1 MNSRCVF
8 TMLKSFRRSIGRR
21 LFLLF
26 VVTLI
31 LIGSIDCNANQKS
44 ISLLTPTTFYT
55 EKPLLTENP
64 ALEII
69 TPENQGRSSP
79 TQSVLDK
86 TPFPKGEVLDI
97 PLGMGVYNAEN
108 VEVFNRYAR
117 EQDVVAA
124 RPPDLYLLEKVERGR
139 KNLVFAPR
147 DEPLTDVQSVI
158 SEAKSLGVTILGYDL
173 EEAAPKEDLI
183 SKEEEMQANADENEM
198 LYVFGPTLLKLERFY
213 DDFARHAD
221 IILLQSQHYQTTD
234 AYEDKVEGLIE
245 KIRTS
250 NPDVQIWVQVSV
262 NPRADRRIS
271 PDEVVRE
278 IALIAD
284 QADLIW
290 IYYVPK
296 SAPAMEEVLKRLRG

>member
-1 MNSRCVF
+1 
-8 TMLKSFRRSIGRR
+8 
-21 LFLLF
+21 
-26 VVTLI
+26 
-31 LIGSIDCNANQKS
+31 
-44 ISLLTPTTFYT
+44 
-55 EKPLLTENP
+55 
-64 ALEII
+64 
-69 TPENQGRSSP
+69 
-79 TQSVLDK
+79 
-86 TPFPKGEVLDI
+86 
-97 PLGMGVYNAEN
+97 MGVYDAEN

-221 IILLQSQHYQTTD
+221 IILLQSQHYQT
-234 AYEDKVEGLIE
+234 
-245 KIRTS
+245 
-250 NPDVQIWVQVSV
+250 
-262 NPRADRRIS
+262 